1 MEKLGGYEFEKFE
14 KAKLKQKA
22 ASAWSAVETSDLVGT
37 SFEPVLYC
45 GKQLVRG
52 TNHLFIAEETLSTLG
67 ATKRIVA
74 IVVNE
79 FNGEVEIVRDKFQVI
94 FG

>member
-1 MEKLGGYEFEKFE
+1 MALLGGYQFEEFENVKM
-14 KAKLKQKA
+14 KQRP
-22 ASAWSAVETSDLVGT
+22 ASAWSAVECEGLVGA
-37 SFEPVLYC
+37 SFKPILYC
-45 GKQLVRG
+45 GVQMVRG
-52 TNHLFIAEETLSTLG
+52 VNHLFIAEETLATLG

-79 FNGEVEIVRDKFQVI
+79 FNGEYAVVKDKFQVI

>member
-1 MEKLGGYEFEKFE
+1 MGKLGGYEFEEFE
-14 KAKLKQKA
+14 TAKLKQRPS
-22 ASAWSAVETSDLVGT
+22 SAWSAVETQELVGAT
-37 SFEPVLYC
+37 FKPILYC
-45 GKQLVRG
+45 GKQVVRG
-52 TNHLFIAEETLSTLG
+52 TNHLFIAEETLATLG

-79 FNGEVEIVRDKFQVI
+79 FNGVFEVVKDKFQVI

>member
-1 MEKLGGYEFEKFE
+1 MLGKIEIENFTG
-14 KAKLKQKA
+14 LTTMPQKA
-22 ASAWSAVETSDLVGT
+22 ASAWSAIETSGLVGAT
-37 SFEPVLYC
+37 FKPLLYC

-52 TNHLFIAEETLSTLG
+52 TNHLFIAEETLATLG

-79 FNGEVEIVRDKFQVI
+79 FNGTFEIVNDKFQVI